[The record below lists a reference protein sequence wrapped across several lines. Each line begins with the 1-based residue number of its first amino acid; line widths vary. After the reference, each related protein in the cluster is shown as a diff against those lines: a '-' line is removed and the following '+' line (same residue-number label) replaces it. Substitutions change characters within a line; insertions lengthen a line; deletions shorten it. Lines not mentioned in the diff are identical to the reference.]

1 MYPEQDYEEC
11 GIGIKVTQA
20 KGRYQVSEITAGGP
34 ASLTQQ
40 IFVGDSILQ
49 IDGISVFG
57 KRQQEVMDLLF
68 GPADTILELEMERE
82 SQPGKRLSIVVR
94 RQPSPRKPK
103 TGASSASALTP
114 SPAAPSGAAA
124 LADEDGVKTPID
136 LGRAL
141 GRSAGPDLSQLSW
154 DPEDEDGDSQRSA
167 KTRVRAVRVV
177 VWCVWCGGD
186 GDDWRRFS
194 QLDKC
199 MHACV
204 CVCVRARARVRARVR
219 DGVRGGQSPA
229 NYDSAAERLAAE
241 NLQLLSEKHRL
252 AAENAVLQ
260 KTVARLRVRLD
271 EAGVLDSDD
280 ASSTGE
286 RERERGR
293 LLGGKSELSL
303 DPSAWVDWGDGEE
316 EGEGESEIDPSEAGG
331 WGEAEL
337 SEGSFDPSEGDLGE
351 AGGGDK
357 CGIGVTLHR
366 GEDGEMRILS
376 LTHGGP
382 ADLSG
387 QVRVGDILRRVDD
400 TDISHDLKKASVVA
414 LLKGRAGSKVRLQV
428 EREGRRISGVVERD
442 EADQRVW
449 KVLSQY
455 SELHPE
461 DFQDVDWSADPHD
474 ASDDSYEEELVGP
487 AGAPRAGQ
495 GVAERGDAGA
505 KKKVKS
511 ATAIKASLDR
521 KNEEIEMLKAQ
532 LAEAEAGKEGM
543 VKRINTLLTRA
554 SELEA
559 DHLHQQQQ
567 GPTPS
572 PPRQRIPPPLAGGQA
587 PSHADGAA
595 AARAVTSAASLP
607 RGPSLGGPLAQEA
620 RGGQGGQGT
629 QGGHAQ
635 GSMPQAAGGAVG
647 EGVFGV
653 GLVLQI
659 DTAASAA
666 LAGGATGAAEGGQSF
681 KVLRVLEGSSSLVSR
696 QVQVGDVVL
705 TVGGVALRAV
715 AADDV
720 PGLVDGPYGTSV
732 VLGLQRFNVQGLR
745 YVTYVSLDR
754 RSPPTP
760 TPAPVPT
767 LTATAEEHCHSPPP
781 VGTAAGGGGDRRG
794 DGGGGGEGQCSVGLL
809 VRRNSR
815 GYLKVR
821 GFAAGGPAERC
832 GQIKVGHVLVQ
843 VRPNPNP
850 STLHPRA

>member
-1 MYPEQDYEEC
+1 M
-11 GIGIKVTQA
+11 
-20 KGRYQVSEITAGGP
+20 
-34 ASLTQQ
+34 
-40 IFVGDSILQ
+40 
-49 IDGISVFG
+49 
-57 KRQQEVMDLLF
+57 
-68 GPADTILELEMERE
+68 
-82 SQPGKRLSIVVR
+82 
-94 RQPSPRKPK
+94 
-103 TGASSASALTP
+103 
-114 SPAAPSGAAA
+114 
-124 LADEDGVKTPID
+124 
-136 LGRAL
+136 
-141 GRSAGPDLSQLSW
+141 
-154 DPEDEDGDSQRSA
+154 
-167 KTRVRAVRVV
+167 
-177 VWCVWCGGD
+177 
-186 GDDWRRFS
+186 
-194 QLDKC
+194 
-199 MHACV
+199 CV
-204 CVCVRARARVRARVR
+204 CARARACAR

-260 KTVARLRVRLD
+260 KTVARLRVRLE

-280 ASSTGE
+280 SSSAGE
-286 RERERGR
+286 RERER

-331 WGEAEL
+331 WGAEL
-337 SEGSFDPSEGDLGE
+337 SEGSFDPSEGGLGE

-400 TDISHDLKKASVVA
+400 TDISHDLRKVSVMA
-414 LLKGRAGSKVRLQV
+414 LLKGRAGSKVKLQV
-428 EREGRRISGVVERD
+428 EREGKRISGVVERD

-461 DFQDVDWSADPHD
+461 DFQDVDWSADPND
-474 ASDDSYEEELVGP
+474 ASDDSDEEELVGP
-487 AGAPRAGQ
+487 ASAPRAGQ
-495 GVAERGDAGA
+495 GVAERGDAGG

-567 GPTPS
+567 QGPTP
-572 PPRQRIPPPLAGGQA
+572 PPPQRTPPPLAGGPA
-587 PSHADGAA
+587 PSHQEGAVAERA
-595 AARAVTSAASLP
+595 ATSAASLP
-607 RGPSLGGPLAQEA
+607 RGPSLGGPLAQEV
-620 RGGQGGQGT
+620 RGGQGG

-635 GSMPQAAGGAVG
+635 GSMPEAPGAAVG

-653 GLVLQI
+653 GLVLEI
-659 DTAASAA
+659 DTAAPAA
-666 LAGGATGAAEGGQSF
+666 LAGGAVGAAEGGHSF
-681 KVLRVLEGSSSLVSR
+681 KVLRLLEGSSSLVTR

-705 TVGGVALRAV
+705 TAGGVALRAV

-760 TPAPVPT
+760 TPTPIPT
-767 LTATAEEHCHSPPP
+767 LTAAAEEHCNSPP
-781 VGTAAGGGGDRRG
+781 VGTAAGGDRGGDE
-794 DGGGGGEGQCSVGLL
+794 GGGGEGKCSVGLL

-843 VRPNPNP
+843 VCPAPQPYTVNPEP
-850 STLHPRA
+850 